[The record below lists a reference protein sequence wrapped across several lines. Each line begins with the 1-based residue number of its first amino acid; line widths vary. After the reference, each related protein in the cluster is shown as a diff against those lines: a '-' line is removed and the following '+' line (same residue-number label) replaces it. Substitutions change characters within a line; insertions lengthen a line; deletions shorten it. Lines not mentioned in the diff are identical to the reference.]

1 MNFSSSSSSFLV
13 ESFGAEKW
21 RSILL
26 FAFGHGRDVCMC
38 ALATLSPPLPNCFRC
53 FRSRSRLVRRK
64 FGLMVGGL
72 SRMFRIFNGRIKEGR
87 IGEGEK
93 VFYLGAIKGV
103 EGFLNGRTRL
113 DFRWVKRRKRRRK
126 RRGSFVIQREAMQVV
141 PSRENKAGLV
151 VVVLPDRADFTPR
164 IYRPR

>member
-1 MNFSSSSSSFLV
+1 MRGWKGTRRIRELLLLL
-13 ESFGAEKW
+13 
-21 RSILL
+21 LL
-26 FAFGHGRDVCMC
+26 FLGGKFRSGKVEVDFAFRFWTREGCVHVC
-38 ALATLSPPLPNCFRC
+38 SSNSISPLPNCFRC

-113 DFRWVKRRKRRRK
+113 DFRWVKRRRRRK
-126 RRGSFVIQREAMQVV
+126 RRGSFVIQRTRGDA
-141 PSRENKAGLV
+141 SR
-151 VVVLPDRADFTPR
+151 PFS
-164 IYRPR
+164 